1 VARYIRSFPQTVEFI
16 TRISDL
22 LIYLVPHYIH
32 EGKSYLTIAFGCTGG
47 QHRSVMI
54 ADEIRGNLIKAGFK
68 AKVNHRDIQQSA
80 RTA

>member
-1 VARYIRSFPQTVEFI
+1 
-16 TRISDL
+16 
-22 LIYLVPHYIH
+22 
-32 EGKSYLTIAFGCTGG
+32 
-47 QHRSVMI
+47 MI